1 MSFEY
6 FHLHGRQAKPVHY
19 FLEGASNVARLLHL
33 DRDSP
38 FLSRTSEPQSDLHL
52 LRSGMCRNPM
62 DIRCLLTTSTHQ
74 VGLGL
79 LEEG

>member
-52 LRSGMCRNPM
+52 LRSGM
-62 DIRCLLTTSTHQ
+62 
-74 VGLGL
+74 
-79 LEEG
+79 